1 MALNKLPDELVLR
14 VVYQLESPK
23 DLSNLALCS
32 HHLHAIAIPILY
44 SSFAENEKQFTWVF
58 LCTLWKRPDL
68 ARFVKSFTRTSW
80 SVYWS
85 PPDWLDS
92 HRDDVKDILEMVFA
106 TSEDKS
112 EKNLWLWD
120 FYSGENWD
128 AVTAFVLL
136 LLPNI
141 TTLKLPESPRPSTW
155 VTKALHRACKFQ
167 DSNTSS
173 PYSLSHLRDV
183 ELAADYWARGD
194 VFADIVVPFLRL
206 QSLRRFT
213 CAGLWLRQRN
223 IESLRGST
231 SNVTHFSLP
240 CSDINSL
247 VLAELLKCLP
257 RLVHLTY
264 CHNSM
269 DTEEEGAARPFI
281 PRAVRDGLM
290 PSRFFLEELVLVNHE
305 EEWED
310 FAFEVV
316 PLPLGSLAEFEK
328 LRKIDATVYTLVGRE
343 NSHQYCNVQFVES
356 LPQSLEILVLRNCE
370 PDIWSLLHVLLDKR
384 RKGSLGKLRI
394 VNLVSRTKAFMD
406 LFASREAAKKYG
418 DEAENLGIMLNIVVG
433 LPVGEVALIGGF
445 RPVTSQ

>member
-1 MALNKLPDELVLR
+1 MTLNKLPDELVLR
-14 VVYQLESPK
+14 VVYQLDSPK

-44 SSFAENEKQFTWVF
+44 SSFAENQCQQTWAF
-58 LCTLWKRPDL
+58 LCTLLKRPDL
-68 ARFVKSFTRTSW
+68 ARFVKSFTSTSW

-85 PPDWLDS
+85 PPDSLDRN
-92 HRDDVKDILEMVFA
+92 RDDVKDILEMVFA

-120 FYSGENWD
+120 FYSEENWD

-141 TTLKLPESPRPSTW
+141 TTLKLPDYPRLSTW
-155 VTKALHRACKFQ
+155 VSKALHRACKFQ

-183 ELAADYWARGD
+183 ELAADYFASAD
-194 VFADIVVPFLRL
+194 VFADMVMPFLRL

-213 CAGLWLRQRN
+213 CAGLWLGQRN
-223 IESLRGST
+223 IESLRG
-231 SNVTHFSLP
+231 NVTHFSLP
-240 CSDINSL
+240 SSDVNSL
-247 VLAELLKCLP
+247 VFAELLKCLP

-264 CHNSM
+264 CHNWV
-269 DTEEEGAARPFI
+269 DVEEEGAAQPFI
-281 PRAVRDGLM
+281 PRAIRDGLM
-290 PSRFFLEELVLVNHE
+290 PSRFSLEELVLVNHE

-310 FAFEVV
+310 FTFEVV
-316 PLPLGSLAEFEK
+316 PLPLGSLTEFEK

-343 NSHQYCNVQFVES
+343 KSHQYGNVQFVES

-370 PDIWSLLHVLLDKR
+370 PDIWLLLHVLLDKR
-384 RKGSLGKLRI
+384 RNGCLGKLRI

-406 LFASREAAKKYG
+406 LSASREAAKKYG
-418 DEAENLGIMLNIVVG
+418 DEAEDLGILLNIVVG